1 VEKYIFW
8 CFLLKKK
15 FPVDYVNDYF
25 DSQKNA
31 NEEKNIIIQ
40 PSSADHA
47 NIPDECLIRELDYC
61 YFVLGISDRFRDQ
74 FIMFRGTNQKTLNSF
89 LYETIEQWSDEN
101 NYFMKRPPSL
111 SVHLDYV
118 YGFQVNLL
126 HHLKLIFVYL
136 VL

>member
-1 VEKYIFW
+1 MEKYIFW

-89 LYETIEQWSDEN
+89 LSETIDKWNEEKN
-101 NYFMKRPPSL
+101 PFMKRPPSL

-118 YGFQVNLL
+118 YGFQVYI
-126 HHLKLIFVYL
+126 K
-136 VL
+136 

>member
-1 VEKYIFW
+1 MND
-8 CFLLKKK
+8 L
-15 FPVDYVNDYF
+15 VDYVSDYF
-25 DSQKNA
+25 DTQKNT

-40 PSSADHA
+40 SSSDHT

-74 FIMFRGTNQKTLNSF
+74 FILFRGTNQKTLNSF
-89 LYETIEQWSDEN
+89 LYETIEQWDDEK

-118 YGFQVNLL
+118 YGFQVS
-126 HHLKLIFVYL
+126 
-136 VL
+136 

>member
-1 VEKYIFW
+1 MVI
-8 CFLLKKK
+8 
-15 FPVDYVNDYF
+15 VDYVSDYF
-25 DSQKNA
+25 DTQKNA

-40 PSSADHA
+40 PSAEHT

-74 FIMFRGTNQKTLNSF
+74 FILFRGTNQKTLNSF
-89 LYETIEQWSDEN
+89 LALTIENWNSDT
-101 NYFMKRPPSL
+101 NYFLKRPPSL

-118 YGFQVNLL
+118 YGFQVSFI
-126 HHLKLIFVYL
+126 KLIKIFILSL